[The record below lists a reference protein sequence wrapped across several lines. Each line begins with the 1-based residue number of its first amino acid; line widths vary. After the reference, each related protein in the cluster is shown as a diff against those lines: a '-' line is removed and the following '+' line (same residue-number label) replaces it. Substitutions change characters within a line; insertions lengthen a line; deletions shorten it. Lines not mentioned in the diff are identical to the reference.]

1 MIPDGRL
8 PSQFHNFG
16 GRHLQLATDNRV
28 GTLSR
33 AHFTALISLIMALA
47 ALGIDMVLPA
57 LDEIRAQ
64 FGLAS
69 DSSRAAQVVTAFL
82 IGLALAQYFY
92 GPLADRFGRKPVLY
106 AGLSLYALGAIGAAL
121 APTLELVLLSR
132 FVWGVGAASPRVI
145 SVSIVRD
152 VYSGEEMAKAM
163 SYILAIFI
171 MVPVLAPSIGAALIA
186 VFPWQSVF
194 FFGAIAAAVVTVWA
208 RILPETLDPANR
220 RPLDR
225 AAILGAT
232 RETLTN
238 RQTLGYTLART
249 MTFGAFSSYLAS
261 SERIFGDFYGRPE
274 QFPFIFGAIAAVMG
288 IAMVTNGALVERVG
302 TKRIVHSFLIL
313 YVLGGLVF
321 WGVAAAAGG
330 NPSFPVFVVG
340 LALIGFMHAS
350 LIPNFNTLAMW
361 PMGHIAG
368 TASALTG
375 TVSVAGGAL
384 IGAVIDQLYTDSVL
398 PLITAFAVLGTC
410 ALLIAVWTEHG
421 HLFAPPEPV
430 KPPVESVEPPVR

>member
-1 MIPDGRL
+1 M
-8 PSQFHNFG
+8 
-16 GRHLQLATDNRV
+16 QLATEAGR

-33 AHFTALISLIMALA
+33 THFTALLSMIMALA
-47 ALGIDMVLPA
+47 ALGIDLMLPA
-57 LDEIRAQ
+57 LDEMREH
-64 FGLAS
+64 FGLDP
-69 DSSRAAQVVTAFL
+69 DSSRVAQVVTAFL
-82 IGLALAQYFY
+82 IGLAFAQYFY

-106 AGLSLYALGAIGAAL
+106 GGLLLYAIGAIGAAL

-132 FVWGVGAASPRVI
+132 LIWGIGAASPRVV

-171 MVPVLAPSIGAALIA
+171 MVPVLAPSIGAGLLAL
-186 VFPWQSVF
+186 FPWQSVF
-194 FFGAIAAAVVTVWA
+194 VFGAVAAGVVAVWA
-208 RILPETLDPANR
+208 RLLPETLDPANR

-225 AAILGAT
+225 AAIFGAT
-232 RETLTN
+232 REALTN

-261 SERIFGDFYGRPE
+261 SERIFGDFYGRPDE
-274 QFPFIFGAIAAVMG
+274 FPFIFGGIAAVMG
-288 IAMVTNGALVERVG
+288 LAMVTNGVLVDRIG
-302 TKRIVHSFLIL
+302 TKRIVHTFLIL
-313 YVLGGLVF
+313 YVIGGFTF

-330 NPSFPVFVVG
+330 NPSFPVFIVG
-340 LALIGFMHAS
+340 LAMIGFMHAS

-375 TVSVAGGAL
+375 TISVAGGAT

-398 PLITAFAVLGTC
+398 PLIIAFAVLGAC
-410 ALLIAVWTEHG
+410 ALGIALWTEGG
-421 HLFAPPEPV
+421 HLFGPPQPV
-430 KPPVESVEPPVR
+430 PLPAKLPEPPVR